1 MFSFQAASH
10 LVCSHLDIF
19 QCDTEVIYR
28 PVQTITT
35 GKNVTLFCQLAK
47 NHDIVQ
53 VTWQK
58 NQINIATYSKAY
70 GAKILSNQSNI
81 HLSQNGLTF
90 SAITFNGVTFKDEDC
105 YSCIFNT
112 FPLGPF
118 SGKTCLKVYALTEPE
133 INVRQVPNL
142 DNMEKIR
149 EINCSVTGRPAPVI
163 TWKMKKPLQ
172 IKPKSHMISHSNKTV
187 TVIST
192 FTQVLSKTVSEN
204 SVICVIQHP
213 SLNASQELM
222 LSEIV
227 SKQAPNKHQRIVI
240 ATVCILVSLF
250 VLGLF
255 IFFIYWYRRRALIEK
270 EQDLPCWVV
279 PLCSGRTSCRKNGY
293 TKKKAPMKS
302 LAERKFLD
310 T

>member
-1 MFSFQAASH
+1 MISVF
-10 LVCSHLDIF
+10 LVICILWIQYSVG
-19 QCDTEVIYR
+19 DTRVIHK
-28 PVQTITT
+28 PVQITTT

-47 NHDIVQ
+47 NHDIIQ

-58 NQINIATYSKAY
+58 NETNIAIYSKAN
-70 GAKILSNQSNI
+70 GAKVLSNKSNI
-81 HLSQNGLTF
+81 HLSQSDLTF
-90 SAITFNGVTFKDEDC
+90 SAITFNGVTFKDEGC

-118 SGKTCLKVYALTEPE
+118 SGKICLKVYALTEPE
-133 INVRQVPNL
+133 IYVRKVPNP
-142 DNMEKIR
+142 DNMEEIR

-163 TWKMKKPLQ
+163 TWKMKKLLQ
-172 IKPKSHMISHSNKTV
+172 IKPKSHMIPHSNKTI

-192 FTQVLSKTVSEN
+192 ITQVLSKTASEN

-213 SLNASQELM
+213 SLNTSQELTV
-222 LSEIV
+222 SEIV
-227 SKQAPNKHQRIVI
+227 NKQAPNKHQRIVI
-240 ATVCILVSLF
+240 AAICILVSLF
-250 VLGLF
+250 LLGLF
-255 IFFIYWYRRRALIEK
+255 IFFIYWRRRRALVEK

-279 PLCSGRTSCRKNGY
+279 RLRSTRTLCRKNGC
-293 TKKKAPMKS
+293 TKEKAPVKS

>member
-1 MFSFQAASH
+1 MISVF
-10 LVCSHLDIF
+10 LVICVLWTQYSVG
-19 QCDTEVIYR
+19 DTEVIHK
-28 PVQTITT
+28 PVQAITT

-58 NQINIATYSKAY
+58 KQTNIATYSKAY
-70 GAKILSNQSNI
+70 GATVLSNQSNI
-81 HLSQNGLTF
+81 HLSPRSNLTF
-90 SAITFNGVTFKDEDC
+90 SAITFNGVTFKDEGC

-112 FPLGPF
+112 FPLGPI
-118 SGKTCLKVYALTEPE
+118 SGRTCLKVYALTEPE
-133 INVRQVPNL
+133 INVRQVTNP
-142 DNMEKIR
+142 DNMEEIR

-163 TWKMKKPLQ
+163 TWKMKKSLQ
-172 IKPKSHMISHSNKTV
+172 IKPKSYMISHSNKTV

-213 SLNASQELM
+213 SLNTSQELT
-222 LSEIV
+222 LSETVIKKV
-227 SKQAPNKHQRIVI
+227 QNKPKIIVI
-240 ATVCILVSLF
+240 AAICILVSLF
-250 VLGLF
+250 LLGLF
-255 IFFIYWYRRRALIEK
+255 TFFIYRHRRRALLEK

-279 PLCSGRTSCRKNGY
+279 PLCSGRTLCRRNGY
-293 TKKKAPMKS
+293 TKKRAPVKS
-302 LAERKFLD
+302 LTEEKFLD